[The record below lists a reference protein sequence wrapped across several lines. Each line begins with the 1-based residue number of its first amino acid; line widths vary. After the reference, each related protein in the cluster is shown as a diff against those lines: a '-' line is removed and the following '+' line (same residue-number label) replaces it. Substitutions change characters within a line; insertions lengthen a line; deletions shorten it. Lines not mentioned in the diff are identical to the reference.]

1 LILHWAGEAKRL
13 TPTYIVDVQAAP
25 KGEQGRRWVQEKVA
39 GVTQRYLPARLL
51 RGQVVV
57 GCTLFH
63 HRMKLLDKIGR
74 EFSGY
79 NILESGKRLIDRKPL
94 QCSLYVTDRCN
105 LDCAYCTEYDNSRP
119 HPSLDDLKKW
129 LRKIREL
136 GTMRIALVGGEPLIH
151 PNIVELV
158 RYCRELGFATSL
170 TTNGFL
176 LTRKLIAE
184 LEDAGLQVMQI
195 SVDRMTPSAITKKSF
210 KTILPKLDYFRDSK
224 ISLHITGVICADTL
238 PEAQAVLETGLAR
251 GIPTEVRLVHADPL
265 HRFRVDRGSQEELE
279 RFIDSMI
286 ERKRRGEKIHTSEAI
301 LNYQRSLL
309 RGEHVEW
316 TCMAGY
322 KLFFVSAQGKFWIC
336 SMVHTDKHIMDVTL
350 DDLYANYRK
359 KSCQKGCGVY
369 CAVSASLL
377 VEKPARVLGR
387 EIVARAKRIPST
399 VRRSLTPNTNKTPH
413 RPITNSDGTREM
425 NGSAKASPSADDG
438 VTLRQS
444 V

>member
-1 LILHWAGEAKRL
+1 
-13 TPTYIVDVQAAP
+13 
-25 KGEQGRRWVQEKVA
+25 
-39 GVTQRYLPARLL
+39 
-51 RGQVVV
+51 
-57 GCTLFH
+57 
-63 HRMKLLDKIGR
+63 MKLLDKIGR

-79 NILESGKRLIDRKPL
+79 NILESAKRLKDRKPL
-94 QCSLYVTDRCN
+94 QCSLYVTDQCN

-119 HPSLDDLKKW
+119 HPSIDDLKKW
-129 LRKIREL
+129 VRKIREL
-136 GTMRIALVGGEPLIH
+136 GTMRIALVGGEPLVH
-151 PNIVELV
+151 PDIVELV

-176 LTRKLIAE
+176 LTRKLVAQ

-195 SVDRMTPSAITKKSF
+195 SVDRMTPSPITKKTF

-238 PEAQAVLETGLAR
+238 PESQAVLETGLSR

-265 HRFRVDRGSQEELE
+265 NRFRVERGPREELE

-286 ERKRRGEKIHTSEAI
+286 DRKRRGEKIHTSEAI

-316 TCMAGY
+316 TCVAGY

-350 DDLYANYRK
+350 ADLYANYRK
-359 KSCQKGCGVY
+359 KSCQAGCGVY

-387 EIVARAKRIPST
+387 EIVARAKRLPSILHT
-399 VRRSLTPNTNKTPH
+399 SSGARANNARSPGLPNP
-413 RPITNSDGTREM
+413 DGTYEM
-425 NGSAKASPSADDG
+425 RSEEH
-438 VTLRQS
+438 TT
-444 V
+444 

>member
-1 LILHWAGEAKRL
+1 MKGFFPAG
-13 TPTYIVDVQAAP
+13 
-25 KGEQGRRWVQEKVA
+25 
-39 GVTQRYLPARLL
+39 LL
-51 RGQVVV
+51 RGQVIV
-57 GCTLFH
+57 GCIFLH
-63 HRMKLLDKIGR
+63 YRMKLIDKIGR

-79 NILESGKRLIDRKPL
+79 NILESAKRLKDRRPL

-119 HPSLDDLKKW
+119 HPSIEDLKKW
-129 LRKIREL
+129 VRKIREL
-136 GTMRIALVGGEPLIH
+136 GTMRIALVGGEPLMH

-176 LTRKLIAE
+176 LTRELVQQ

-195 SVDRMTPSAITKKSF
+195 SVDRMRPSPVTKKSF

-224 ISLHITGVICADTL
+224 ISLHITGVICADTMT
-238 PEAQAVLETGLAR
+238 ESQAVLETGLSR

-265 HRFRVDRGSQEELE
+265 RRFRVERGRREELE

-301 LNYQRSLL
+301 LDYQRSLL

-316 TCMAGY
+316 TCAAGY

-336 SMVHTDKHIMDVTL
+336 SMVHTNKHIMDVTL
-350 DDLYANYRK
+350 DDLYANYHK
-359 KSCQKGCGVY
+359 KSCQQGCGVY

-377 VEKPARVLGR
+377 VQEPIRVLGR
-387 EIVARAKRIPST
+387 EVLARTKRVPSLLGLSSGP
-399 VRRSLTPNTNKTPH
+399 RIN
-413 RPITNSDGTREM
+413 NSVP
-425 NGSAKASPSADDG
+425 AS
-438 VTLRQS
+438 V
-444 V
+444 

>member
-1 LILHWAGEAKRL
+1 MKR
-13 TPTYIVDVQAAP
+13 YFS
-25 KGEQGRRWVQEKVA
+25 
-39 GVTQRYLPARLL
+39 ARLL

-57 GCTLFH
+57 GWVFFH
-63 HRMKLLDKIGR
+63 HCMKLLGKVRR

-79 NILESGKRLIDRKPL
+79 SILESVKRLLDRKPL

-129 LRKIREL
+129 IRKIRDL
-136 GTMRIALVGGEPLIH
+136 GTMRIALVGGEPLMH

-210 KTILPKLDYFRDSK
+210 KTILPKLDYFHDSK

-238 PEAQAVLETGLAR
+238 PESQAVLETGLSR

-265 HRFRVDRGSQEELE
+265 HRFRVDRGRREELE

-286 ERKRRGEKIHTSEAI
+286 ERKRRGEKIHTGEAI

-316 TCMAGY
+316 TCAAGY

-336 SMVHTDKHIMDVTL
+336 SMVHTNKHIMDVTL
-350 DDLYANYRK
+350 DDLYANYKK
-359 KSCQKGCGVY
+359 KSCQEGCGVY

-377 VEKPARVLGR
+377 VEKPVRVLGK
-387 EIVARAKRIPST
+387 EILARAKRVPSLLRPLSGSGIHSSSPES
-399 VRRSLTPNTNKTPH
+399 VTNPSGAH
-413 RPITNSDGTREM
+413 EM
-425 NGSAKASPSADDG
+425 NGSSDGGPAADNRIAFG
-438 VTLRQS
+438 ERA
-444 V
+444 

>member
-1 LILHWAGEAKRL
+1 M
-13 TPTYIVDVQAAP
+13 
-25 KGEQGRRWVQEKVA
+25 KV
-39 GVTQRYLPARLL
+39 
-51 RGQVVV
+51 
-57 GCTLFH
+57 
-63 HRMKLLDKIGR
+63 LDKIGR

-79 NILESGKRLIDRKPL
+79 NILESGTRLVDRKPL
-94 QCSLYVTDRCN
+94 QCSLYVTDRFH

-129 LRKIREL
+129 IRKIREL
-136 GTMRIALVGGEPLIH
+136 GTMRIALVGGEPLVH
-151 PNIVELV
+151 PNIVEIV

-170 TTNGFL
+170 TTNGFV
-176 LTRKLIAE
+176 LTRKLIAQ

-238 PEAQAVLETGLAR
+238 PEAQAVLETGLSR

-265 HRFRVDRGSQEELE
+265 RRFRVDRGQREELE

-316 TCMAGY
+316 TCAAGY
-322 KLFFVSAQGKFWIC
+322 KLFFVSAQGKFWVC
-336 SMVHTDKHIMDVTL
+336 SMVHTNKHIMDVTL

-359 KSCQKGCGVY
+359 KSCQEGCGVY
-369 CAVSASLL
+369 CAVSASPL
-377 VEKPARVLGR
+377 VEKPVQVLGK
-387 EIVARAKRIPST
+387 EILARAKRVPAMLSPSSSPRT
-399 VRRSLTPNTNKTPH
+399 SNLPAANVTNPN
-413 RPITNSDGTREM
+413 GTHDM
-425 NGSAKASPSADDG
+425 NGSANGSPSADDR
-438 VTLRQS
+438 VTLRES
-444 V
+444 A

>member
-1 LILHWAGEAKRL
+1 
-13 TPTYIVDVQAAP
+13 
-25 KGEQGRRWVQEKVA
+25 
-39 GVTQRYLPARLL
+39 
-51 RGQVVV
+51 
-57 GCTLFH
+57 
-63 HRMKLLDKIGR
+63 MKLLDKIGR

-79 NILESGKRLIDRKPL
+79 NILESGRRLLDRKPL

-129 LRKIREL
+129 IRKIRDL
-136 GTMRIALVGGEPLIH
+136 GTMRIALVGGEPLVH
-151 PNIVELV
+151 PNIVEIV

-176 LTRKLIAE
+176 LTRELIAQ

-195 SVDRMTPSAITKKSF
+195 SVDRMTPSPITKKSF

-238 PEAQAVLETGLAR
+238 PESQAVLETGLSR

-265 HRFRVDRGSQEELE
+265 NRFRVDRGSRDELE

-336 SMVHTDKHIMDVTL
+336 SMVHTNKHIMDVTL
-350 DDLYANYRK
+350 DDLYANYKK
-359 KSCQKGCGVY
+359 KSCQEGCGVY
-369 CAVSASLL
+369 CAVNASVL
-377 VEKPARVLGR
+377 VEKPVAVLGK
-387 EIVARAKRIPST
+387 EIIARARRVPSMLSPSSSS
-399 VRRSLTPNTNKTPH
+399 RANNMRSLDVTEP
-413 RPITNSDGTREM
+413 DGTHKM
-425 NGSAKASPSADDG
+425 NGGTKGGPSADNR
-438 VTLRQS
+438 VTLGKS
-444 V
+444 A

>member
-1 LILHWAGEAKRL
+1 M
-13 TPTYIVDVQAAP
+13 
-25 KGEQGRRWVQEKVA
+25 KVI
-39 GVTQRYLPARLL
+39 
-51 RGQVVV
+51 
-57 GCTLFH
+57 
-63 HRMKLLDKIGR
+63 DKIGR

-79 NILESGKRLIDRKPL
+79 NILESGKRLFDRKPL

-129 LRKIREL
+129 IRKIREL
-136 GTMRIALVGGEPLIH
+136 GTMRIALVGGEPLVH
-151 PNIVELV
+151 PNIVEIV
-158 RYCRELGFATSL
+158 GYCRELGFATSL

-176 LTRKLIAE
+176 LTRNLVAE

-195 SVDRMTPSAITKKSF
+195 SVDRMTPSPITKKSF
-210 KTILPKLDYFRDSK
+210 KTILPKLDYFQDSK

-238 PEAQAVLETGLAR
+238 PEAQAVLETGLSR

-265 HRFRVDRGSQEELE
+265 NRFRVDRGPREELE

-316 TCMAGY
+316 TCAAGY

-359 KSCQKGCGVY
+359 KSCQEGCGVY

-377 VEKPARVLGR
+377 VEKPVQVLGK
-387 EIVARAKRIPST
+387 EIIARAKRVPSMLSP
-399 VRRSLTPNTNKTPH
+399 SLSPRIENLPAANVTNPN
-413 RPITNSDGTREM
+413 GTHEM
-425 NGSAKASPSADDG
+425 NGSTDGGPTADKG
-438 VTLRQS
+438 VTLREG

>member
-1 LILHWAGEAKRL
+1 
-13 TPTYIVDVQAAP
+13 
-25 KGEQGRRWVQEKVA
+25 
-39 GVTQRYLPARLL
+39 
-51 RGQVVV
+51 
-57 GCTLFH
+57 
-63 HRMKLLDKIGR
+63 MKLRDKVGR

-79 NILESGKRLIDRKPL
+79 NILESGKRLFDRKPL

-119 HPSLDDLKKW
+119 HPGLDDLKKW
-129 LRKIREL
+129 IRKIREL
-136 GTMRIALVGGEPLIH
+136 GTMRIALVGGEPLTH
-151 PNIVELV
+151 PNIVEIV

-176 LTRKLIAE
+176 LTRKLVAE
-184 LEDAGLQVMQI
+184 LEEAGLQVVQI
-195 SVDRMTPSAITKKSF
+195 SVDRMTPSPITKKSF
-210 KTILPKLDYFRDSK
+210 KTVLPKLDYFRDSK

-238 PEAQAVLETGLAR
+238 PESEAVLETGLSR

-265 HRFRVDRGSQEELE
+265 HRFRVDRGRREELE

-359 KSCQKGCGVY
+359 KSCQEGCGVY

-377 VEKPARVLGR
+377 VEKPIAVLGK
-387 EIVARAKRIPST
+387 EIVARAKRVPSLLSPFSGSRT
-399 VRRSLTPNTNKTPH
+399 DDTRSLSAAEPN
-413 RPITNSDGTREM
+413 GTHQV
-425 NGSAKASPSADDG
+425 NGSTNGGPSADDG
-438 VTLRQS
+438 VALGKS
-444 V
+444 A

>member
-1 LILHWAGEAKRL
+1 
-13 TPTYIVDVQAAP
+13 
-25 KGEQGRRWVQEKVA
+25 
-39 GVTQRYLPARLL
+39 
-51 RGQVVV
+51 
-57 GCTLFH
+57 
-63 HRMKLLDKIGR
+63 MKLLDKIGR

-79 NILESGKRLIDRKPL
+79 NILESGKRLFDRRPL

-129 LRKIREL
+129 ICKIREL
-136 GTMRIALVGGEPLIH
+136 GTMRIALVGGEPLMH

-176 LTRKLIAE
+176 LTRELVQQ

-195 SVDRMTPSAITKKSF
+195 SVDRMRPSPVTKKSF

-224 ISLHITGVICADTL
+224 ISLHITGVICADTMT
-238 PEAQAVLETGLAR
+238 ESQAVLETGLSR

-265 HRFRVDRGSQEELE
+265 RRFRVDRGRREELE

-286 ERKRRGEKIHTSEAI
+286 ERKRSGEKIHTSEAI
-301 LNYQRSLL
+301 LKYQRSLL

-359 KSCQKGCGVY
+359 KSCQEGCGVY

-377 VEKPARVLGR
+377 VEKPITVLGK
-387 EIVARAKRIPST
+387 EIVSRAKRLSST
-399 VRRSLTPNTNKTPH
+399 LHTSSSPRPNNVRAAG
-413 RPITNSDGTREM
+413 ITNPNGTHEM
-425 NGSAKASPSADDG
+425 NGSTEGSPSADDG
-438 VTLRQS
+438 VTLREGI
-444 V
+444 

>member
-1 LILHWAGEAKRL
+1 MFIH
-13 TPTYIVDVQAAP
+13 Q
-25 KGEQGRRWVQEKVA
+25 
-39 GVTQRYLPARLL
+39 
-51 RGQVVV
+51 
-57 GCTLFH
+57 H
-63 HRMKLLDKIGR
+63 MKLLGKIGR

-79 NILESGKRLIDRKPL
+79 NILESGKRLFDRKPL

-119 HPSLDDLKKW
+119 HPSMDDLKKW
-129 LRKIREL
+129 VRKIREL
-136 GTMRIALVGGEPLIH
+136 GTMRIALVGGEPLTH

-176 LTRKLIAE
+176 LTRKLVAE
-184 LEDAGLQVMQI
+184 LEEAGLQVMQI
-195 SVDRMTPSAITKKSF
+195 SVDRMTPSPITKKSF
-210 KTILPKLDYFRDSK
+210 KTILPKLDYFQDSK

-238 PEAQAVLETGLAR
+238 PEAQAVLETGLSR

-265 HRFRVDRGSQEELE
+265 QRFRVDRGPREELE

-316 TCMAGY
+316 TCAAGY

-359 KSCQKGCGVY
+359 KSCQEGCGVY

-377 VEKPARVLGR
+377 VEKPVQVLGK
-387 EIVARAKRIPST
+387 EIIARAKRLPSMLSPSSNSRIENLPAANVT
-399 VRRSLTPNTNKTPH
+399 NPN
-413 RPITNSDGTREM
+413 GTHEM
-425 NGSAKASPSADDG
+425 NGSTNGSPSADDR
-438 VTLRQS
+438 VTLRES
-444 V
+444 A

>member
-1 LILHWAGEAKRL
+1 
-13 TPTYIVDVQAAP
+13 
-25 KGEQGRRWVQEKVA
+25 
-39 GVTQRYLPARLL
+39 
-51 RGQVVV
+51 
-57 GCTLFH
+57 
-63 HRMKLLDKIGR
+63 MKLLDKIGR

-79 NILESGKRLIDRKPL
+79 NILESGKRLVDRRPL

-129 LRKIREL
+129 VRKIREL
-136 GTMRIALVGGEPLIH
+136 GTMRIALVGGEPLTH
-151 PNIVELV
+151 PDIVELV

-176 LTRKLIAE
+176 LTPNFVAQ

-195 SVDRMTPSAITKKSF
+195 SVDRMTPSPITKKSF
-210 KTILPKLDYFRDSK
+210 KTVLPKLDYFRDSK

-238 PEAQAVLETGLAR
+238 PEAQAVLETGLSR

-265 HRFRVDRGSQEELE
+265 HRFRVDRGPREELE

-316 TCMAGY
+316 TCVAGY

-359 KSCQKGCGVY
+359 KSCQEGCGVY
-369 CAVSASLL
+369 CAVGASLL
-377 VEKPARVLGR
+377 VEKPIAVLGK
-387 EIVARAKRIPST
+387 EIVARARRVPSIFHT
-399 VRRSLTPNTNKTPH
+399 SSSPPIGDA
-413 RPITNSDGTREM
+413 RPRGIANPDGTHEM
-425 NGSAKASPSADDG
+425 NDSANDSPSADDR
-438 VTLRQS
+438 VTLRES

>member
-1 LILHWAGEAKRL
+1 
-13 TPTYIVDVQAAP
+13 V
-25 KGEQGRRWVQEKVA
+25 
-39 GVTQRYLPARLL
+39 
-51 RGQVVV
+51 
-57 GCTLFH
+57 
-63 HRMKLLDKIGR
+63 KLLDKIGR
-74 EFSGY
+74 EFYGY
-79 NILESGKRLIDRKPL
+79 NIMESGRRLIDRKPL

-129 LRKIREL
+129 IRKIREL
-136 GTMRIALVGGEPLIH
+136 GTMRIALVGGEPLVH

-176 LTRKLIAE
+176 LTRELVQQ

-195 SVDRMTPSAITKKSF
+195 SVDRMTPSPITKKSF
-210 KTILPKLDYFRDSK
+210 KTILPKLDYFHDSK

-238 PEAQAVLETGLAR
+238 PESEAVLETGLAR

-265 HRFRVDRGSQEELE
+265 HRFRVDRGRREELE

-336 SMVHTDKHIMDVTL
+336 V
-350 DDLYANYRK
+350 
-359 KSCQKGCGVY
+359 
-369 CAVSASLL
+369 
-377 VEKPARVLGR
+377 RVWR
-387 EIVARAKRIPST
+387 D
-399 VRRSLTPNTNKTPH
+399 H
-413 RPITNSDGTREM
+413 H
-425 NGSAKASPSADDG
+425 
-438 VTLRQS
+438 
-444 V
+444 